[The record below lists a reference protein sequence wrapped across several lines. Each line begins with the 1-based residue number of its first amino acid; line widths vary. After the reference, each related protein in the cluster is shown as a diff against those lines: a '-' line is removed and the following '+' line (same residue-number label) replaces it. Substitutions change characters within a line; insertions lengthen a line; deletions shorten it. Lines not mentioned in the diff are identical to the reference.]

1 MPVQEARAIAR
12 SVTQARSNTMRGLF
26 RWALPLAVVLVAGL
40 VAAADGPTTPLGKW
54 MNANMRHADEDE
66 DFAALQN
73 DLRLVAEKPPPAAD
87 YPKWVA
93 ISKAGA
99 DAAGNKDIKGA
110 RRSCHECHDAY
121 KPKYKKEQVSRPFP

>member
-1 MPVQEARAIAR
+1 MR
-12 SVTQARSNTMRGLF
+12 SLLRL
-26 RWALPLAVVLVAGL
+26 ALPLAVVLLAGL

-54 MNANMRHADEDE
+54 MKANMQDADDDE
-66 DFAALQN
+66 NFAALQK
-73 DLRLVAEKPPPAAD
+73 DLRLVADKPPPAPD

-110 RRSCHECHDAY
+110 KKSCHECHDAY
-121 KPKYKKEQVSRPFP
+121 KAKYKKEQVSRPFP

>member
-1 MPVQEARAIAR
+1 MR
-12 SVTQARSNTMRGLF
+12 SLLRL
-26 RWALPLAVVLVAGL
+26 ALALAVVLVAGL

-54 MNANMRHADEDE
+54 MKANMQDADSDE
-66 DFAALQN
+66 DFDALQKG
-73 DLRLVAEKPPPAAD
+73 LRLVANKPPPAAD

-93 ISKAGA
+93 ISKAGS

-110 RRSCHECHDAY
+110 RKSCHQCHDAY